1 MSCPRI
7 AVLGTFLALGIGALG
22 GAFAAWPEVSAA
34 MAPTLESGLGGTVSE
49 LSLSEA
55 QRGQVAEILADA
67 ADRLEKL
74 EAAMTVNGQRLRAAR
89 GSAEE
94 TLRY

>member
-34 MAPTLESGLGGTVSE
+34 MAPTLESGLGGDGKE
-49 LSLSEA
+49 LNPL
-55 QRGQVAEILADA
+55 G
-67 ADRLEKL
+67 
-74 EAAMTVNGQRLRAAR
+74 GQRRQAP
-89 GSAEE
+89 E
-94 TLRY
+94 TDSRSWRRR